1 MEAGRAGE
9 THNTLTALFENL
21 FSFTSGHIHLYVPFS
36 ILWAVSDKATQMDFS
51 HFIFKCSAGGL
62 LWNMGDVGIYLLG
75 ARNEIASF
83 DFLILYV

>member
-1 MEAGRAGE
+1 
-9 THNTLTALFENL
+9 
-21 FSFTSGHIHLYVPFS
+21 
-36 ILWAVSDKATQMDFS
+36 MDFS